1 MSFAIITDTSANIP
15 HEKTLEWDI
24 SIIPFTYYISG
35 KELSCVETEQFD
47 GKQFYDAMRGGSKVT
62 TSQIP
67 PQRFIDFMRPI
78 LEEGKDILYVG
89 MSSGISGAFQSANT
103 AMRHLLRD
111 FPERKIRLVDSLG
124 ASLGEGLLVIR
135 AKECR
140 DEGLSIDE
148 TAELLE
154 AVRPC
159 VYQVFTVEDLVYLRR
174 SGRISNFSRA
184 IGSTLNIKPLL
195 KGNEEGKIV
204 SFAKVLGR
212 KRSITALADKY
223 ASLVKDPASQTV
235 YIAHA
240 DCEED
245 AQTLAALLREKAEP
259 KEVFMTCYEPVT
271 GSHVGPG
278 ALALFFLADTDVRS
292 K

>member
-1 MSFAIITDTSANIP
+1 MSFAIITDTAANIP
-15 HEKTLEWDI
+15 HEKALEWNI
-24 SIIPFTYYISG
+24 HVIPFTYYIGG
-35 KELSCVETEQFD
+35 KEHFCVETEQFD
-47 GKQFYDAMRGGSKVT
+47 GKQFYDSMRAGTKVT

-78 LEEGKDILYVG
+78 LAEGKDILYVG
-89 MSSGISGAFQSANT
+89 LSSGVSGAFQSANT
-103 AMRHLLRD
+103 AKRHLLRD
-111 FPERKIRLVDSLG
+111 FPERNIRLVDSRG
-124 ASLGEGLLVIR
+124 ASLGEGLLAIH
-135 AKECR
+135 AKDCR
-140 DEGLSIDE
+140 EEGRSLDEAADFIEALIPSI
-148 TAELLE
+148 
-154 AVRPC
+154 
-159 VYQVFTVEDLVYLRR
+159 YQVFTVDDLTYLRR

-184 IGSTLNIKPLL
+184 VGSTLNIKPLL
-195 KGNEEGKIV
+195 KGSEEGKIV

-212 KRSITALADKY
+212 KRSIAALADKY
-223 ASLVKDPASQTV
+223 ATLVRDAASQTV

-259 KEVFMTCYEPVT
+259 KDIFMTCYEPVT

-278 ALALFFLADTDVRS
+278 TLALFFQSDPDVRT